1 MEMTTKTK
9 IIIANCAIVAGLTY
23 SALTGAEP
31 RIIGIVG
38 ILLLVGANLLIV
50 IKARRTRP

>member
-1 MEMTTKTK
+1 MTTKTK